1 MSFAMKSLILLVVL
15 STALFVAL
23 DAAPVLSSSL
33 EAELEAVA
41 KQQSDNSE
49 MFKTFLNI
57 FTKIL
62 ASAGDRSNGGDG
74 SIQADNELGK
84 TLLNVASGLL
94 SSLGKKADPNDELQQ
109 SLFKGFGSVLSALGN
124 RLGEGGEIQS
134 DEDEL
139 KKAFMNLAGTFLSA
153 MTKTIDNGEIQSWD
167 ELMPTMLN
175 LFSNALSLARKNA
188 DPNDDMANSFLDG
201 FSSVVSAIGRKISNG
216 GGGSQIQSD
225 DSGLPGAFLNLL
237 GTVGS
242 ALQKKADPNDDTAQ
256 IFLSLFNTLLSGV
269 KNKVGGGGG
278 DQEVRVDTLPTLK
291 FTGNRF
297 DQSILESATM
307 EEAKTQ
313 LWGAILGSVA
323 SSLLSKYFEG

>member
-1 MSFAMKSLILLVVL
+1 MSFAMKSLILLLVL
-15 STALFVAL
+15 STALFVSL
-23 DAAPVLSSSL
+23 DAAPVLPSSL
-33 EAELEAVA
+33 EAELETVA

-62 ASAGDRSNGGDG
+62 TSAGDKSNGGDG
-74 SIQADNELGK
+74 SIQADNQLGR

-134 DEDEL
+134 DDDEL
-139 KKAFMNLAGTFLSA
+139 KKAVMSLVGTFLSA
-153 MTKTIDNGEIQSWD
+153 MTKTIDNGEIQSMD
-167 ELMPTMLN
+167 EVMPTMLN
-175 LFSNALSLARKNA
+175 LFSNFLSLARKNVA
-188 DPNDDMANSFLDG
+188 SNDDTAKSVLDG
-201 FSSVVSAIGRKISNG
+201 FSTLLSAFGRRISNG

-225 DSGLPGAFLNLL
+225 DSRLPGAFLNLL

-242 ALQKKADPNDDTAQ
+242 ALQKKADPKDDTAQ
-256 IFLSLFNTLLSGV
+256 TFLSLFNTLLSGV
-269 KNKVGGGGG
+269 KNKVGGG
-278 DQEVRVDTLPTLK
+278 DQEVRVDTLPT

-297 DQSILESATM
+297 DQESVDENAATM

-323 SSLLSKYFEG
+323 SGLLSKYLEG